1 MAMRPKCQQLRAE
14 ANSNS
19 WSEILVLYCRQSSI
33 EDIQMAQQMN
43 AVCSRLAG
51 VNRERVSFIQELENV
66 GNTYAQKTVEYLKEV
81 AARDEQK
88 VLQMRLMVAELELNA
103 RNNDVFIMKLKGL
116 MHF

>member
-1 MAMRPKCQQLRAE
+1 MSRGSKCQQLRTE

-33 EDIQMAQQMN
+33 ENIHMAQQMN
-43 AVCSRLAG
+43 AVCGRLAS
-51 VNRERVSFIQELENV
+51 VNRERAMFIQELETV
-66 GNTYAQKTVEYLKEV
+66 GNTYAQKMVEYLKEV
-81 AARDEQK
+81 QGKDEQK